1 MSAEAQDTD
10 NSIENK
16 ARKLFKKHKVAISH
30 KIKDSFPFF
39 ELLHD
44 HDFITSEMYDV
55 SKETFK
61 KGQNVEEVVYNVLT
75 EVQRKFEPSLL
86 KILFDEFTLKRNPDL
101 KHIYEIFKNEIPDK
115 KLFPENY
122 AQENEERPD
131 TQSRFEQGPGENPY
145 PSLPWNSPHPSDH
158 NAPHDKELSENL
170 SEIEEIIAME
180 TGTTS
185 NNNDALESRQ
195 ANEQCARVSEP
206 AGAELHNHGIPV
218 NSCPIVPVDIMKEKS
233 FFNSG
238 GEWEARAKS
247 GCNQESDIIEISS
260 VDSLEHRNREE
271 PREASTSALK
281 RKLGTVDSETSST
294 SEKTKRKRKSG
305 KHKEDNVDMEAEI
318 LPVICGEM
326 RGLLIKRKFEQGATR
341 KCIRTA
347 DGNWL
352 TPREFEVR
360 GGYEKASNWKTS
372 LTCGGKTLKRLME
385 EDKVP
390 TPPTTCGRSKK
401 GGNSDKCK
409 ICQDGAKL
417 FPCEKCRNFFHE
429 NCHLPPV
436 DTKRNGW
443 RCTSCTIDSLPK
455 SQQHY
460 RESEVLERQMEPQEK
475 LKCAFL
481 LLKLY
486 GPLENGIFLKIPEN
500 ENYVEKASQCLERL
514 RMLDKVKKSLNEGD
528 YTKVEDFVQ
537 AMHTLFQDPKCN
549 NSELTEEEFKKNFKE
564 VFTIQETN

>member
-1 MSAEAQDTD
+1 MVLASSKWMSP
-10 NSIENK
+10 ENYK
-16 ARKLFKKHKVAISH
+16 LICEIAFKLFKEWKVEISDAI
-30 KIKDSFPFF
+30 KTPFPFL
-39 ELLHD
+39 EILRD
-44 HDFITSEMYDV
+44 REFITKEMYEV

-61 KGQNVEEVVYNVLT
+61 KGQNIEEVVYDVLT

-115 KLFPENY
+115 KLFPENQ
-122 AQENEERPD
+122 AQESEERPD
-131 TQSRFEQGPGENPY
+131 TQSRFEPG
-145 PSLPWNSPHPSDH
+145 
-158 NAPHDKELSENL
+158 A
-170 SEIEEIIAME
+170 
-180 TGTTS
+180 
-185 NNNDALESRQ
+185 
-195 ANEQCARVSEP
+195 
-206 AGAELHNHGIPV
+206 
-218 NSCPIVPVDIMKEKS
+218 
-233 FFNSG
+233 
-238 GEWEARAKS
+238 
-247 GCNQESDIIEISS
+247 
-260 VDSLEHRNREE
+260 
-271 PREASTSALK
+271 
-281 RKLGTVDSETSST
+281 VDSETSST

-305 KHKEDNVDMEAEI
+305 KHKEDNVDMEAET
-318 LPVICGEM
+318 LPVICGDI

-401 GGNSDKCK
+401 GGSSDKCE

-417 FPCEKCRNFFHE
+417 FRCEKCRRFFHE

-443 RCTSCTIDSLPK
+443 RCTSCTIDDLPK

-460 RESEVLERQMEPQEK
+460 RESEVLERQMEPEEK

-514 RMLDKVKKSLNEGD
+514 RMLDKIKKSLNEGG
-528 YTKVEDFVQ
+528 YTTVKDFVQ

-549 NSELTEEEFKKNFKE
+549 NSDLTEEEFKKNFKE

>member
-1 MSAEAQDTD
+1 MSAEAQNTD
-10 NSIENK
+10 KSIEKISLN
-16 ARKLFKKHKVAISH
+16 LFRKHKVAISH

-61 KGQNVEEVVYNVLT
+61 KGHRIEEVVYKVLT
-75 EVQRKFEPSLL
+75 EAQKKFKPSLL

-101 KHIYEIFKNEIPDK
+101 NHIYEIFKNEIPDK
-115 KLFPENY
+115 NFFSEND

-131 TQSRFEQGPGENPY
+131 TQSQFEQ
-145 PSLPWNSPHPSDH
+145 
-158 NAPHDKELSENL
+158 APHDKELSEKL

-180 TGTTS
+180 TGITS
-185 NNNDALESRQ
+185 NNNDALESQQ
-195 ANEQCARVSEP
+195 ANEQRAQQCDP

-218 NSCPIVPVDIMKEKS
+218 NSCPIVPVDIMKKKS
-233 FFNSG
+233 FFSSEV
-238 GEWEARAKS
+238 EWEAQAKS
-247 GCNQESDIIEISS
+247 GCNKESDIIEISS
-260 VDSLEHRNREE
+260 EDSMERRNREAFH
-271 PREASTSALK
+271 PEASASALK
-281 RKLGTVDSETSST
+281 RKSGIVDSENSST

-305 KHKEDNVDMEAEI
+305 RHKEDNVDVKAEI
-318 LPVICGEM
+318 LPVTCGDM

-341 KCIRTA
+341 KCIRTE
-347 DGNWL
+347 DGTWL

-385 EDKVP
+385 EEKVP
-390 TPPTTCGRSKK
+390 TPPTTCGRNKK

-409 ICQDGAKL
+409 ICLDGAKL
-417 FPCEKCRNFFHE
+417 FRCEKCQSFFHE

-443 RCTSCTIDSLPK
+443 RCTFCTIDSLPR
-455 SQQHY
+455 SQQRY
-460 RESEVLERQMEPQEK
+460 RESEVLERQMEPEEK

-481 LLKLY
+481 FLKVY
-486 GPLENGIFLKIPEN
+486 SPLENDIFLKIPH
-500 ENYVEKASQCLERL
+500 ENYVENASQCLERL
-514 RMLDKVKKSLNEGD
+514 RMLDKIRKSLNEGD
-528 YTKVEDFVQ
+528 YTKVKSFVQ
-537 AMHTLFQDPKCN
+537 AIHPLFQDPKCN
-549 NSELTEEEFKKNFKE
+549 NSDLTEEEFKKNFKE
-564 VFTIQETN
+564 VFAIQETN